1 MKKYSIAV
9 LIAAL
14 IALTAGSASADLMAV
29 GAAEVS
35 NSWTQQFN
43 VNDTWMF
50 FSAETS
56 WADNFD
62 AMTINMTQGE
72 LEDPALT
79 DASPAFSTI
88 DYTNADY
95 DVVAYGWNMQDVDF
109 TLHFEGFM
117 NDPVAFDLKVY
128 DFSGGPFGGGGY
140 YASGWATASW
150 NGTDWTIVDN
160 SMWLDQCGDPIG
172 LQVPVP
178 GAVLLGMLGLSV
190 AGARLRKNR

>member
-1 MKKYSIAV
+1 MKKYSIAILV
-9 LIAAL
+9 AAL

-43 VNDTWMF
+43 VNDTWVYG
-50 FSAETS
+50 SYEGS
-56 WADNFD
+56 NYENFD
-62 AMTINMTQGE
+62 AMTINMTDGE

-79 DASPAFSTI
+79 DASPAFDSI
-88 DYTNADY
+88 DYDDANY
-95 DVVAYGWNMQDVDF
+95 DVVAYGWNRQDVDF

-117 NDPVAFDLKVY
+117 NDSVAFDLIVW
-128 DFSGGPFGGGGY
+128 DFTGGY
-140 YASGWATASW
+140 YGYYRASGWATATW
-150 NGTDWTIVDN
+150 NGTAWTIVDN
-160 SMWLDQCGDPIG
+160 SMWLDQCGAPIG
-172 LQVPVP
+172 PQVPVP